1 MERIEIYHD
10 NFQNFKRYD
19 VPKAQLIL
27 TDVPYNLSDNAY
39 ASNPMWYKDRDI
51 KNGET
56 DKDAAAL
63 FGALSYI
70 AARDGSF
77 LEGLEGVIEAARRL
91 LASGRAA
98 ALRHDKPK
106 S

>member
-1 MERIEIYHD
+1 MLMHINE
-10 NFQNFKRYD
+10 
-19 VPKAQLIL
+19 
-27 TDVPYNLSDNAY
+27 
-39 ASNPMWYKDRDI
+39 KDIIFGVIRCGEKTAI
-51 KNGET
+51 VSHGET

-77 LEGLEGVIEAARRL
+77 LEGLEGVIEAALRL